1 MGLRGML
8 LGRERQFFAGGM
20 TPVGFVNFFEDIIG
34 EEERELYILKG
45 GPGTG
50 KSRMMKKIA
59 KAAMQ
64 EGYDVEVIRC
74 SADPDSL
81 DGVRIPE
88 LGKTVLDGTAPHVV
102 DMCLPG
108 ARDSIINLGD
118 FWDEE
123 ALRRHKREIA
133 ALNLEKTVCLQRARQ
148 YLKAAKAVQDN
159 VEQLAQQALCQGKLQ
174 QWTEKLCQQFFHDMD
189 VSYRMGTMRRMFG
202 TAITAKGVV
211 SLLSSLLRG
220 VKVYALRCDFGRG
233 AAQVLEEIQSE
244 ARKRGFCVESYR
256 CPMSPDC
263 TEHLLIPKLS
273 LAFTTY
279 NGYHKVLDCEVFGEY
294 ALDVYYNDFVIEPYQ
309 KELEYDRFRIQELME
324 KAQGHLGRVQK
335 IHSAIEAYYTDT
347 MDFAA
352 MDQCTEHVIER
363 MLQ

>member
-1 MGLRGML
+1 MVI
-8 LGRERQFFAGGM
+8 GRERQFFAGGM
-20 TPVGFVNFFEDIIG
+20 TPAGFVNFFADIIG
-34 EEERELYILKG
+34 EEEREVYILKG

-50 KSRMMKKIA
+50 KSRMMRKIA

-64 EGYDVEVIRC
+64 EGYDVEAIRC

-108 ARDSIINLGD
+108 VRDSIINLGD

-123 ALRRHKREIA
+123 ALRRHKREIS
-133 ALNLEKTVCLQRARQ
+133 ALHWEKNVCTQRACQ
-148 YLKAAKAVQDN
+148 YLRAAKEIQDN
-159 VEQLAQQALCQGKLQ
+159 IERLGAQALCQGKLQ
-174 QWTEKLCQQFFHDMD
+174 QWIAQLCEGIFQD
-189 VSYRMGTMRRMFG
+189 VDLSYRTGATRRMFA
-202 TAITAKGVV
+202 TAITAKGIVNT
-211 SLLSSLLRG
+211 LPSLLRG
-220 VKVYALRCDFGRG
+220 VKVYALRCGLGRG
-233 AAQVLEEIQSE
+233 SAQVLKAVQEE
-244 ARKRGFCVESYR
+244 AGKRGFLVESYR

-279 NGYHKVLDCEVFGEY
+279 NAYHKVLDCEVFGEY
-294 ALDVYYNDFVIEPYQ
+294 SLDVYYNDFVLEPYE
-309 KELEYDRFRIQELME
+309 KELEYDCFRMQELLE
-324 KAQGHLGRVQK
+324 KAQRNMGKVQK
-335 IHSAIEAYYTDT
+335 IHSAIERFYTDT

-352 MDQCTEHVIER
+352 MDQCTEHVMER